1 MPEKTTKRKNYVSVL
16 FFLLLLFTL
25 ISFCFLGT
33 TFARYTSGGSGTGTV
48 TVAKWSITAEN
59 AETTETTTF
68 GKLSPS
74 KEAYSAD
81 TTRANTSELFL
92 IMTITNES
100 DVDALVTA
108 AASSSVD
115 TVNLRTGSD
124 YSLAEGATSYTS
136 TEDTT
141 GYAVADVKGL
151 FTITLYASA
160 SELTA
165 ANDSDKLTDS
175 GIVASATGG
184 KVYIYATVTWTT
196 NDTNSTNADTYGD
209 ALDTFVGENVE
220 SVSWDITY
228 TAVQNSELPATNP

>member
-16 FFLLLLFTL
+16 FFLLLLLTL

-68 GKLSPS
+68 KKLSPS
-74 KEAYSAD
+74 KAAYSAG
-81 TTRANTSELFL
+81 TKRANTSELFL

-100 DVDALVTA
+100 DVDALVMA

-115 TVNLRTGSD
+115 TVNLRTGSA
-124 YSLAEGATSYTS
+124 YTAAEGATSYTS

-151 FTITLYASA
+151 FTITLYAST

-165 ANDSDKLTDS
+165 ANDSDKLTSD
-175 GIVASATGG
+175 GIVASAGG
-184 KVYIYATVTWTT
+184 KVYIYATVTWKT

-228 TAVQNSELPATNP
+228 TAVQDSELPAANP